1 MWIGLAIAA
10 ATLVGIIYAASVKI
24 RKAWHRG
31 RQETVAVRDAILG
44 REAVCDS
51 ITGKELAPALPGIGQ
66 RMANTEAQMAVI
78 TEAVAKL
85 ADTHQRLDKHEQRIE
100 KLEAASVERIVTRA
114 ESAQA
119 FRAMEAAINASP
131 DEDADQP

>member
-1 MWIGLAIAA
+1 MWIGLAVAA
-10 ATLVGIIYAASVKI
+10 ATLAGILYAAFL
-24 RKAWHRG
+24 KARAAWRRGHR
-31 RQETVAVRDAILG
+31 ETVAVRDAILG
-44 REAVCDS
+44 RDAIIDT
-51 ITGKELAPALPGIGQ
+51 ITRKELAPALPGIGQ

-119 FRAMEAAINASP
+119 FRAMEAAINATP
-131 DEDADQP
+131 DEDAPQP